1 MLMSR
6 IGPRMRDNAIFP
18 NKPIEEYLTI
28 HDPELKRQY
37 NGHNKIPTQTFYD
50 AYFEGKIDVN
60 GDMLE
65 ILEWRHDWASFV
77 MTWPLMKYVFTNLI
91 PDVLIH
97 SPNQDEE
104 QVRDHYDRGDDFYS
118 WFLGNRMIYTSGV
131 INDVDRKE
139 TLEELQDNKLA
150 LVCHKLELKPTDT
163 LLDIG
168 CGWGTLTAYAAK
180 NFGCDATGITL
191 GKNQTKFG
199 NQRIADNG
207 VDSAKARILCKDYR
221 EIGTDKKFSKIVS
234 LEMAEHVGIRN
245 YASFLG
251 QVYDLLEDDGI
262 FVFQV
267 AGIRTNWQFEDL
279 IWGLFMNKYVF
290 PGADASLP
298 LHNVIGSLERAGF
311 EVKSVDVLGVHYS
324 ATLHR
329 WYENWKTNEAAVKEK
344 YGVKWY
350 RIWLYFLASS
360 TIASRQGSASVFQI
374 SLHKN
379 LSQYHRVDA
388 IPSHTSLFF
397 DRGNPTLIQ

>member
-6 IGPRMRDNAIFP
+6 IGPRMRDNAVFP

-28 HDPELKRQY
+28 HDAELKRQY
-37 NGHNKIPTQTFYD
+37 SGLTKIPQQTFYD

-65 ILEWRHDWASFV
+65 ILEWRHDWSSFV
-77 MTWPLMKYVFTNLI
+77 MTWNLLSYVFTNLI

-104 QVRDHYDRGDDFYS
+104 QVRDHYDRGDDFYG

-131 INDVDRKE
+131 INDIDRKE

-191 GKNQTKFG
+191 GKNQTAFG
-199 NQRIADNG
+199 NKRIADNG
-207 VDSAKARILCKDYR
+207 VDPNKARILCKDYR

-245 YASFLG
+245 YSSFLA

-267 AGIRTNWQFEDL
+267 AGLRTNWQFEDL

-298 LHNVIGSLERAGF
+298 LHNVIGSLEKAGF
-311 EVKSVDVLGVHYS
+311 EVKSVDVLGVHYA

-329 WYENWKTNEAAVKEK
+329 WYENWKSNEAAVKDK

-360 TIASRQGSASVFQI
+360 TIASRQGTASVFQI

-379 LSQYHRVDA
+379 LSQYPRIDA
-388 IPSHTSLFF
+388 VPSHTSLFF
-397 DRGNPTLIQ
+397 NRGTPTLIE